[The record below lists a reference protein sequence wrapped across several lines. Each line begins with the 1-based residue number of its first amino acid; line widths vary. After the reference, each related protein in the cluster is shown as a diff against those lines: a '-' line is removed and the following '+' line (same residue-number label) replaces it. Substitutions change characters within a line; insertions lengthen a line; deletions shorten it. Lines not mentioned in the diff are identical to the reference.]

1 MKTSRPIPKRALAVG
16 AAVVVGLV
24 AAFAAYSY
32 LHSAQ
37 TRAYDNA
44 KLTSAY
50 VVTKPL
56 PQGLAGAQ
64 VITGG
69 YVARKQVPAEFRPAG
84 AITNLADIEGTQ
96 AVAPIATGQILV
108 AGMFASPSAAQVTF
122 SRAIPAGDVAVTVSV
137 SQVQG
142 VAGLP
147 QPGDHVDI
155 MVTAASTEQY
165 LLQNVPVLAI
175 GTQTAPQSST
185 GTSTAAAGTAA
196 SASGTT
202 TAPANGSGL
211 FTFAVSPLDAERI
224 AFAEQQGLGIYLAL
238 EPPGSKPAAVAPA
251 NQGNLFTVGP
261 LAATG

>member
-37 TRAYDNA
+37 ARAYNNA

-69 YVARKQVPAEFRPAG
+69 YVVRKQVPAEFRPAG

-96 AVAPIATGQILV
+96 AVAPIAAGQILV

-155 MVTAASTEQY
+155 MVTAAATEQY

-175 GTQTAPQSST
+175 GPQTAPQSST
-185 GTSTAAAGTAA
+185 GTSTAAAGTGP
-196 SASGTT
+196 ASGTT
-202 TAPANGSGL
+202 TAPTNTSGL

-238 EPPGSKPAAVAPA
+238 EPPGSKPAPVAPA

>member
-1 MKTSRPIPKRALAVG
+1 MRTNRPIPRRALAVA

-44 KLTSAY
+44 KLTAAY
-50 VVTKPL
+50 VVAKPV
-56 PQGLAGAQ
+56 PAGLAGAQ
-64 VITGG
+64 AITGG
-69 YVARKQVPAEFRPAG
+69 YVVRKQVPAEFRPAG
-84 AITNLADIEGTQ
+84 AVTNLADIEGTQ
-96 AVAPIATGQILV
+96 AVAPVAVGQILV
-108 AGMFASPSAAQVTF
+108 AGMFTSPSAAQVTF
-122 SRAIPAGDVAVTVSV
+122 ARAIPAGDVAVTVSV

-155 MVTAASTEQY
+155 MVTVTGAEQY
-165 LLQNVPVLAI
+165 LLENVPVLAI
-175 GTQTAPQSST
+175 GQQTSPQGS
-185 GTSTAAAGTAA
+185 TSTSTSTTAAGAA
-196 SASGTT
+196 S
-202 TAPANGSGL
+202 TAPADSSGL

-224 AFAEQQGLGIYLAL
+224 ALAEQQGLGIYLAL
-238 EPPGSKPAAVAPA
+238 EPPGSAPS
-251 NQGNLFTVGP
+251 NVPPTDQGNLFTIGP